1 MAKTVLIVD
10 DDPTQLRLLE
20 SVVSKAD
27 FRVEKANG
35 GAEAI
40 DKIMSA
46 RRGAINVVL
55 LDLVMP
61 EVDGL
66 QVLEQIRPSQPDLP
80 IVVLTAHG
88 GVDTVVKAMRAGA
101 TDFMVK
107 PASPERIRVTL
118 ENSLKLSTL
127 TGEISRLTRK
137 ISGELGFDDLI
148 GTSPA
153 MSTVID
159 LSKRAAASS
168 IPILIEGESGVG
180 KELVARAIQG
190 SSDRAGR
197 PFVTV
202 NCGAIPENLV
212 ESVLFGHE
220 KGAFTGATQR
230 NTGKFQEASGGT
242 LFLDEIGEL
251 RLDMQVK
258 LLRALQEGEV
268 DPVGS
273 TKPIKVDI
281 RLISATNRD
290 LAEMVREGSFREDL
304 YYRLNV
310 YPIMIPPLRDR
321 HEDVGLLVEHFTRAF
336 AASENKPIRGVTQE
350 AMALLN
356 NYEWPGNVRQL
367 ENTIFRAI
375 VLAEGELLSID
386 DFPQITGQG
395 VRPAASSGEGEAAA
409 VAEPAPTPMGNLPLL
424 AVDGHVR
431 PMADVEL
438 DIIRFALD
446 RYDSQM
452 SEIARRLDIGRS
464 TLYRK
469 LKEIEAADRE
479 AEADSSAEAAE

>member
-20 SVVSKAD
+20 TVVSRAD
-27 FRVEKANG
+27 FRVDKAG
-35 GAEAI
+35 GGEEAI
-40 DKIMSA
+40 EKINGA
-46 RRGAINVVL
+46 RRGGVDVVL

-66 QVLEQIRPSQPDLP
+66 QVLERVRPQHPDLP

-148 GTSPA
+148 GESPA
-153 MSTVID
+153 MASVVD
-159 LSKRAAASS
+159 LSKRAAVSS

-190 SSDRAGR
+190 SSERAGR

-230 NTGKFQEASGGT
+230 NAGKFQEASGGT

-268 DPVGS
+268 DPVGA
-273 TKPIKVDI
+273 TRPVKVDI

-290 LAEMVREGSFREDL
+290 LADMVREGAFREDL

-310 YPIMIPPLRDR
+310 YPILIPSLRER
-321 HEDVGLLVEHFTRAF
+321 REDVPLLIEHFTRAF
-336 AASENKPIRGVTQE
+336 AASENKPIRGLTPD

-356 NYEWPGNVRQL
+356 SYGWPGNVRQL

-375 VLAEGELLSID
+375 VLAEGDMLTVN
-386 DFPQITGQG
+386 DFPQITG
-395 VRPAASSGEGEAAA
+395 AA
-409 VAEPAPTPMGNLPLL
+409 PAPVSAETAQPAGVGTMGPGMLPLL
-424 AVDGHVR
+424 DDQGQVR
-431 PMADVEL
+431 PLADVEL
-438 DIIRFALD
+438 DVIRHAID
-446 RYDSQM
+446 RYDGQM
-452 SEIARRLDIGRS
+452 SEVARRLDIGRS

-469 LKEIEAADRE
+469 LKEIEDAD
-479 AEADSSAEAAE
+479 AEAAD

>member
-20 SVVSKAD
+20 SVVAKAE

-35 GAEAI
+35 GAEALERLTRG
-40 DKIMSA
+40 
-46 RRGAINVVL
+46 RRGDIDVVL
-55 LDLVMP
+55 LDLAMP
-61 EVDGL
+61 EIDGL
-66 QVLEQIRPSQPDLP
+66 EVLERLRPQHPDLP
-80 IVVLTAHG
+80 VVVLTAHG

-101 TDFMVK
+101 SDFLVK

-118 ENSLKLSTL
+118 ENSLKLKTL

-137 ISGELGFDDLI
+137 MSGELGFDDLVAR
-148 GTSPA
+148 SPA
-153 MSTVID
+153 MTSVID
-159 LSKRAAASS
+159 LSKRAAAST

-190 SSDRAGR
+190 SSERARR

-220 KGAFTGATQR
+220 KGSFTGATHR

-251 RLDMQVK
+251 KLDMQVK
-258 LLRALQEGEV
+258 LLRALQQGEV
-268 DPVGS
+268 DPVGAAS
-273 TKPIKVDI
+273 PVKVDI

-290 LAEMVREGSFREDL
+290 LAEMVREGGFREDL

-310 YPIMIPPLRDR
+310 YPILIPPLRDR
-321 HEDVGLLVEHFTRAF
+321 VGDIPLLVEHFTRTF
-336 AASENKPIRGVTQE
+336 AASENKPIRGVSPE
-350 AMALLN
+350 AMELLEN
-356 NYEWPGNVRQL
+356 HDWPGNVRQL

-375 VLAEGELLSID
+375 VLAESELLTLD
-386 DFPQITGQG
+386 DFPQLTGAG
-395 VRPAASSGEGEAAA
+395 HRPRRTAGADAESGIAAA
-409 VAEPAPTPMGNLPLL
+409 ERPGRVGLLDAQGHARPLAE
-424 AVDGHVR
+424 
-431 PMADVEL
+431 VEL
-438 DIIRFALD
+438 DIIRSAID
-446 RYDSQM
+446 RYGGQM
-452 SEIARRLDIGRS
+452 SEVARRLEIGRS

-469 LKEIEAADRE
+469 LREIEAAD
-479 AEADSSAEAAE
+479 

>member
-20 SVVSKAD
+20 TVVSRAD
-27 FRVEKANG
+27 FRVEKAG
-35 GAEAI
+35 GGEEAVQRIMETRKGGI
-40 DKIMSA
+40 D
-46 RRGAINVVL
+46 VVL

-61 EVDGL
+61 DVDGL
-66 QVLEQIRPSQPDLP
+66 QVLERVRPVHPELP
-80 IVVLTAHG
+80 IVVLTAHR

-101 TDFMVK
+101 SDFMVK
-107 PASPERIRVTL
+107 PASPERIQVTL
-118 ENSLKLSTL
+118 ENSLKVSTL
-127 TGEISRLTRK
+127 AGEISRLTRK
-137 ISGELGFDDLI
+137 MSGELGFDDLI
-148 GTSPA
+148 GQSPA
-153 MSTVID
+153 MASVID

-180 KELVARAIQG
+180 KQLVARAIQG
-190 SSDRAGR
+190 SSERARR

-230 NTGKFQEASGGT
+230 NVGKFQEASGGT

-268 DPVGS
+268 DPVGA
-273 TKPIKVDI
+273 TRPVKVDI

-290 LAEMVREGSFREDL
+290 LADMVREGTFREDL

-310 YPIMIPPLRDR
+310 YPILIPPLRER
-321 HEDVGLLVEHFTRAF
+321 HHDVPLLVEHFTRAF
-336 AASENKPIRGVTQE
+336 AASENKPIRGVTPD
-350 AMALLN
+350 AMALIN
-356 NYEWPGNVRQL
+356 NYAWPGNVRQL

-375 VLAEGELLSID
+375 VLAEGDMLTIN
-386 DFPQITGQG
+386 DFPQITGHG
-395 VRPAASSGEGEAAA
+395 FAPPTSVEAEAADPAAMAAM
-409 VAEPAPTPMGNLPLL
+409 PAAPGGIPLL
-424 AVDGHVR
+424 KEDGHIR
-431 PMADVEL
+431 PLAEVEL
-438 DIIRFALD
+438 DVIRNAID
-446 RYDSQM
+446 RYDGQM

-469 LKEIEAADRE
+469 LKEIEEADAAASEAAD
-479 AEADSSAEAAE
+479 